1 MGEGWEGGIAP
12 AIAPEPSSR
21 HVEGGIPPSLALPHK
36 GGEDRPRPPL
46 LEIFKRLCGLVIGLL
61 LPLLAASPAQAQ
73 AIRVTD
79 IAGREVVLAQP
90 AKRIVLGAW
99 VSLDALSLLHPD
111 PVGLLAGWAEAGAN
125 AIQPAI
131 LRKKFPAIDKVPVIG
146 KGSFETISIEAVIAQ
161 KPDLVLLSRFDA
173 FRFGAEAAPGL
184 DQLAAAGIP
193 VAIVDFFLD
202 PLGNTEPSLRLLGK
216 LLGREAQAEAFL
228 TFYRQHLSVI
238 ETKIAAAGGAPRP
251 AVFLHAFAARP
262 ECCFSAGPGT
272 IDGFIRLAGGR
283 NIGSEKLTAPVGQLS
298 QEFVLTRNPDVYV
311 ATAISD
317 GADAGSFVLGPG
329 IEPKRAAE
337 GFAKLLQRNDLAA
350 LGAVERGR
358 AFGLWHLFVHT
369 PVHLVAIE
377 ALAKWTHPALFAELE
392 PQATLDEINRRFLAA
407 PLEGT
412 FWTNAAAR
420 R

>member
-1 MGEGWEGGIAP
+1 MRKACSGGLTAAIAALGFVLALLIAP
-12 AIAPEPSSR
+12 VAR
-21 HVEGGIPPSLALPHK
+21 
-36 GGEDRPRPPL
+36 
-46 LEIFKRLCGLVIGLL
+46 
-61 LPLLAASPAQAQ
+61 AQ

-99 VSLDALSLLHPD
+99 VSLDALSLIHPD
-111 PVGLLAGWAEAGAN
+111 PVALLAGWAEAGAN

-131 LRKKFPAIDKVPVIG
+131 LRRTFPAIDKVPVIG

-202 PLGNTEPSLRLLGK
+202 PLGNTEPSLRLLGR

-228 TFYRQHLSVI
+228 AFYRQHLAAI
-238 ETKIAAAGGAPRP
+238 EGKLAAAGTTRP
-251 AVFLHAFAARP
+251 AVFLHAFATRP

-272 IDGFIRLAGGR
+272 IDGFIRLAGGN
-283 NIGSEKLTAPVGQLS
+283 NIGTEKLAAPVGQLS
-298 QEFVLTRNPDVYV
+298 QEFVLTRNPDVYI

-317 GADAGSFVLGPG
+317 GPDAGIFALGPG
-329 IEPKRAAE
+329 VTRERAAE
-337 GFAKLLQRNDLAA
+337 GFARLLKRNDLAA

-369 PVHLVAIE
+369 PAHLVAIE
-377 ALAKWTHPALFAELE
+377 ALAKWTHPGLFGDLD

-412 FWTNAAAR
+412 FWTSAAPR

>member
-1 MGEGWEGGIAP
+1 MKQSCRGGFAAGLAALGFVLALLIAP
-12 AIAPEPSSR
+12 A
-21 HVEGGIPPSLALPHK
+21 
-36 GGEDRPRPPL
+36 
-46 LEIFKRLCGLVIGLL
+46 
-61 LPLLAASPAQAQ
+61 AQAQ
-73 AIRVTD
+73 AIHVTD
-79 IAGREVVLAQP
+79 IAGREVALAQP
-90 AKRIVLGAW
+90 AKRVVLGAW
-99 VSLDALSLLHPD
+99 VSLDALSLLHTD
-111 PVGLLAGWAEAGAN
+111 PVGLLAGWAEGGAN

-173 FRFGAEAAPGL
+173 FRYGAEAAPGL

-202 PLGNTEPSLRLLGK
+202 PLKNTEPSLRLLGK
-216 LLGREAQAEAFL
+216 LLGRETQAEAFL
-228 TFYRQHLSVI
+228 AFYRQHLAAI
-238 ETKIAAAGGAPRP
+238 ERKLAAAGDSTRP

-272 IDGFIRLAGGR
+272 IDGFIRLAGGH
-283 NIGSEKLTAPVGQLS
+283 NIGAEKLTAPVGQLS
-298 QEFVLTRNPDVYV
+298 REFVLTRNPDLYV

-317 GADAGSFVLGPG
+317 GPDAGIFALGPG
-329 IEPKRAAE
+329 VTRERASE

-369 PVHLVAIE
+369 PAHLVAIE
-377 ALAKWTHPALFAELE
+377 ALAKWTHPELFAALD
-392 PQATLDEINRRFLAA
+392 PQATLSEINSRFLAA

-412 FWTNAAAR
+412 FWISPRPTGSQER
-420 R
+420 

>member
-1 MGEGWEGGIAP
+1 MKRTCRCGLAAALAALGFVLALLLAP
-12 AIAPEPSSR
+12 A
-21 HVEGGIPPSLALPHK
+21 
-36 GGEDRPRPPL
+36 
-46 LEIFKRLCGLVIGLL
+46 
-61 LPLLAASPAQAQ
+61 AQAQ

-79 IAGREVVLAQP
+79 ITGREVALAQP
-90 AKRIVLGAW
+90 ARRIVLGAW

-131 LRKKFPAIDKVPVIG
+131 LRKKFPAIDSVPVIG

-173 FRFGAEAAPGL
+173 FRFGSEAAPGL

-202 PLGNTEPSLRLLGK
+202 PLGNTEASLRLLGR

-228 TFYRQHLSVI
+228 AFYRQHLAA
-238 ETKIAAAGGAPRP
+238 IAGKLAVGTTQP
-251 AVFLHAFAARP
+251 AVFLHAFAPRP

-272 IDGFIRLAGGR
+272 IDGFIRLAGGH
-283 NIGSEKLTAPVGQLS
+283 NIGAEKLTAPVGQLS
-298 QEFVLTRNPDVYV
+298 REFVLTRNPELYV

-317 GADAGSFVLGPG
+317 GPDTGLFALGPG
-329 IEPKRAAE
+329 VTRERASE
-337 GFAKLLQRNDLAA
+337 GFARLLQRNDLAA
-350 LGAVERGR
+350 LGAVEQGR

-369 PVHLVAIE
+369 PAHLVAIE
-377 ALAKWTHPALFAELE
+377 ALAKWTHPELFAALD
-392 PQATLDEINRRFLAA
+392 PQATLSEINSRFLAA

-412 FWTNAAAR
+412 FWISPQAQGSQER
-420 R
+420 

>member
-1 MGEGWEGGIAP
+1 LGFVLALLLAP
-12 AIAPEPSSR
+12 A
-21 HVEGGIPPSLALPHK
+21 
-36 GGEDRPRPPL
+36 
-46 LEIFKRLCGLVIGLL
+46 
-61 LPLLAASPAQAQ
+61 AQAQ

-79 IAGREVVLAQP
+79 IAGREIVLAQP

-99 VSLDALSLLHPD
+99 VSLDALSLIHPD

-131 LRKKFPAIDKVPVIG
+131 LRKKFPAIDSVPVIG

-173 FRFGAEAAPGL
+173 FRFGSEAAPGL

-202 PLGNTEPSLRLLGK
+202 PLKNTEPSLRLLGW

-228 TFYRQHLSVI
+228 AFYRQHL
-238 ETKIAAAGGAPRP
+238 AAVEGKLAGTTQP
-251 AVFLHAFAARP
+251 AVFLHAFATRP

-272 IDGFIRLAGGR
+272 IDGFIRLAGGH
-283 NIGSEKLTAPVGQLS
+283 NIGTEKLAAPVGQLS
-298 QEFVLTRNPDVYV
+298 QEFVLTRNPDLYV

-317 GADAGSFVLGPG
+317 GPDADLFALGPG
-329 IEPKRAAE
+329 VEPKRAAE
-337 GFAKLLQRNDLAA
+337 GFAKLMQRNDLAA

-377 ALAKWTHPALFAELE
+377 ALAKWTHPERFAELD
-392 PQATLDEINRRFLAA
+392 PQATLDEINARFLAA

-412 FWTNAAAR
+412 FWTGPPTR

>member
-1 MGEGWEGGIAP
+1 MKQSCRVGMAAALAALSFVLALLIAP
-12 AIAPEPSSR
+12 AAR
-21 HVEGGIPPSLALPHK
+21 
-36 GGEDRPRPPL
+36 
-46 LEIFKRLCGLVIGLL
+46 
-61 LPLLAASPAQAQ
+61 AQ

-79 IAGREVVLAQP
+79 IAGREIVLAQP
-90 AKRIVLGAW
+90 ARRIVLGAW
-99 VSLDALSLLHPD
+99 VSLDALSLIHPD

-131 LRKKFPAIDKVPVIG
+131 LRKKFPAIDSVPVIG

-173 FRFGAEAAPGL
+173 FRFGAEVAPGL

-216 LLGREAQAEAFL
+216 LLGRETQAEAFL
-228 TFYRQHLSVI
+228 AFYRQHLAAI
-238 ETKIAAAGGAPRP
+238 ESKLAAAGGSTRP
-251 AVFLHAFAARP
+251 AVFLHAFATRP

-272 IDGFIRLAGGR
+272 IDGFIRLAGGH
-283 NIGSEKLTAPVGQLS
+283 NIGAEKLTAPVGQLS
-298 QEFVLTRNPDVYV
+298 QEFVLTRNPDLYV

-317 GADAGSFVLGPG
+317 GPDAGLFALGPG
-329 IEPKRAAE
+329 VTRERAAE
-337 GFAKLLQRNDLAA
+337 GFAKLMQRNDLAA
-350 LGAVERGR
+350 ISAVSRSR

-377 ALAKWTHPALFAELE
+377 ALAKWTHPELFAGLD
-392 PQATLDEINRRFLAA
+392 PQATLDEINARFLAA

-412 FWTNAAAR
+412 FWTGPPAR

>member
-1 MGEGWEGGIAP
+1 MRQACRKGFAATVAALGFA
-12 AIAPEPSSR
+12 
-21 HVEGGIPPSLALPHK
+21 LAL
-36 GGEDRPRPPL
+36 
-46 LEIFKRLCGLVIGLL
+46 
-61 LPLLAASPAQAQ
+61 LATSPAWAQ
-73 AIRVTD
+73 AIRVSD

-99 VSLDALSLLHPD
+99 VSLDALSLIHPD

-125 AIQPAI
+125 AIQPTI
-131 LRKKFPAIDKVPVIG
+131 LRSKFPAIDKVPVIG

-202 PLGNTEPSLRLLGK
+202 PLKNTEPSLRILGK

-228 TFYRQHLSVI
+228 AFYRQHLAAI
-238 ETKIAAAGGAPRP
+238 ENRLAAAGGVPRP
-251 AVFLHAFAARP
+251 AVFLHAFATRP

-272 IDGFIRLAGGR
+272 IDGFIRLAGGH
-283 NIGSEKLTAPVGQLS
+283 NIGTEKLATPVGQLS

-317 GADAGSFVLGPG
+317 GPDAGSFALGPG
-329 IEPKRAAE
+329 VTRERAAE
-337 GFAKLLQRNDLAA
+337 GFARLVKRNDLAA
-350 LGAVERGR
+350 LGAVSGSRGH
-358 AFGLWHLFVHT
+358 GLWHLFVHT
-369 PVHLVAIE
+369 PVHVVAIE
-377 ALAKWTHPALFAELE
+377 VLAKWTHPALFAGLD
-392 PQATLDEINRRFLAA
+392 PQATLDEINKRFLAA
-407 PLEGT
+407 PLAGT
-412 FWTNAAAR
+412 FWVSSQADGGKR
-420 R
+420 

>member
-1 MGEGWEGGIAP
+1 M
-12 AIAPEPSSR
+12 
-21 HVEGGIPPSLALPHK
+21 LT
-36 GGEDRPRPPL
+36 
-46 LEIFKRLCGLVIGLL
+46 
-61 LPLLAASPAQAQ
+61 LLAASPSWAQ

-99 VSLDALSLLHPD
+99 VSLDVLSLIHPD

-131 LRKKFPAIDKVPVIG
+131 LRSKFPAIDKVPVIG

-202 PLGNTEPSLRLLGK
+202 PLTNTEPSLRLLGK
-216 LLGREAQAEAFL
+216 LLGREVQAEAFL
-228 TFYRQHLSVI
+228 AFYRQRL
-238 ETKIAAAGGAPRP
+238 AAIDVKLKQVSSAARP
-251 AVFLHAFAARP
+251 AVFLHAFATRP

-272 IDGFIRLAGGR
+272 IDGFIRLAGGH
-283 NIGSEKLTAPVGQLS
+283 NIGTEKLATPVGQLS

-317 GADAGSFVLGPG
+317 GPDAGSFALGPG
-329 IEPKRAAE
+329 VEPKRAAE
-337 GFAKLLQRNDLAA
+337 GFIRLLRRNDLAA
-350 LGAVERGR
+350 LGAVSRGR

-377 ALAKWTHPALFAELE
+377 ALAKWTHPELFVELD
-392 PQATLDEINRRFLAA
+392 PQATLDEINNRFLAA

-412 FWTNAAAR
+412 FWISSSAGSEKR
-420 R
+420 

>member
-1 MGEGWEGGIAP
+1 MKQTRRSGLAAAIAALGLVLALLIAP
-12 AIAPEPSSR
+12 AAR
-21 HVEGGIPPSLALPHK
+21 
-36 GGEDRPRPPL
+36 
-46 LEIFKRLCGLVIGLL
+46 
-61 LPLLAASPAQAQ
+61 AQ

-79 IAGREVVLAQP
+79 IAGREIVLAQP

-125 AIQPAI
+125 AIQPTI
-131 LRKKFPAIDKVPVIG
+131 LRSKFPAIDKVPVIG

-202 PLGNTEPSLRLLGK
+202 PLRNTEPSLRLLGK

-228 TFYRQHLSVI
+228 AFYRQHLVAI
-238 ETKIAAAGGAPRP
+238 EGKLTAAGSAPRP
-251 AVFLHAFAARP
+251 SVFLHAFATRP

-272 IDGFIRLAGGR
+272 IDGFIRLAGGH
-283 NIGSEKLTAPVGQLS
+283 NIGTEKLAMPVGQLS

-317 GADAGSFVLGPG
+317 GPDAGSFALGPG
-329 IEPKRAAE
+329 VEPKRAAE
-337 GFAKLLQRNDLAA
+337 GFARLLGRNDLAA
-350 LGAVERGR
+350 IGAVSRGR

-369 PVHLVAIE
+369 PAHVVAVE
-377 ALAKWTHPALFAELE
+377 ALAKWTRPELFAELD
-392 PQATLDEINRRFLAA
+392 PQATLDEINKRFLAA
-407 PLEGT
+407 PLAGT
-412 FWTNAAAR
+412 FWVSSQAEDGR
-420 R
+420 KR